1 MPSGCPGVATHT
13 SSAGSLSFFTPSRI
27 AGQLLLV
34 SPSSFPRSPNG
45 SHFINPVLSTR
56 LSQHAMFFQ
65 NTPSRFATLLYLGAS
80 LIWVSASPSL
90 IPIRNLEV
98 NVDLVID
105 GVGKSEHWF
114 VDVGPTLFQAGTRD
128 PSTMDK
134 FKSKL
139 TTSHYEWDKVQHQ
152 LSSSHK
158 IKPLGKATFKDAADQ
173 KTAFTKV
180 EAIRMKAAAAVKG
193 GNCLDYITDVLEL
206 LKTEGHVTEE
216 VVAAYK
222 KEYDDN
228 YTRVSKA
235 VWGVD
240 LQP

>member
-1 MPSGCPGVATHT
+1 
-13 SSAGSLSFFTPSRI
+13 
-27 AGQLLLV
+27 
-34 SPSSFPRSPNG
+34 
-45 SHFINPVLSTR
+45 
-56 LSQHAMFFQ
+56 MFFQ
-65 NTPSRFATLLYLGAS
+65 NTHSRFATLLYLGAS
-80 LIWVSASPSL
+80 LLWVSASPVPSSNVDL
-90 IPIRNLEV
+90 QYKRHTGSKAVADPHVYKRNLEV

-206 LKTEGHVTEE
+206 LKAEGHVTEE